1 MLGGMKLRA
10 VSLFKMAHNGQ
21 QYETPKR
28 TELNTN
34 QISNTMKRFQK
45 MTTGVLYALLC
56 VVLMGCGESLRE
68 KYDRWM
74 TELDCPVILI
84 SKTDKAVIMPSITV
98 RDGSGR
104 IRTFERCEGSL
115 TDHSCSDFS
124 GSVADSR
131 MVGDTLKPC
140 D

>member
-1 MLGGMKLRA
+1 
-10 VSLFKMAHNGQ
+10 
-21 QYETPKR
+21 
-28 TELNTN
+28 
-34 QISNTMKRFQK
+34 MKRFQK

-56 VVLMGCGESLRE
+56 VVLMGCGETVRD

-84 SKTDKAVIMPSITV
+84 SKTDKAVNYPAITV

-104 IRTFERCEGSL
+104 VRTFERCEGGMS
-115 TDHSCSDFS
+115 SRNCSDMA
-124 GSVADSR
+124 GSIADSR